1 MGVTPMSNSG
11 KLVIPLSTPEIFSL
25 TQISTSDP
33 KKPPIFE
40 SFQTCGEAHEDESS
54 Q

>member
-1 MGVTPMSNSG
+1 MGVTPMSYSG
-11 KLVIPLSTPEIFSL
+11 KLVIPFATPEIFSL

-40 SFQTCGEAHEDESS
+40 SFQTCGEAP
-54 Q
+54 